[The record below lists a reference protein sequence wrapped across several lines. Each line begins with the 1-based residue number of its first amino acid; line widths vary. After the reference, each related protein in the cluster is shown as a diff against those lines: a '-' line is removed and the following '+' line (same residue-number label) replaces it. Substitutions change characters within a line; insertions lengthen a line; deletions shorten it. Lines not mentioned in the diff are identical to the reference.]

1 MAEQKS
7 HREFVDAYSD
17 NERRASVG
25 ELTSD
30 ADGTERVLRAIA
42 ANVVRSEPTEAPERY
57 PGQNGRASDRNWTAT
72 LELVKEACESIRLS
86 EERVASLEAE
96 LEQVSIRSR
105 DDLKTMTARLMAA
118 QEEVKSANSRVRTM
132 ELKLAEAEDWASKIN
147 KAVVDGFGPYVRRL
161 QIGIDNLPA
170 DS

>member
-1 MAEQKS
+1 
-7 HREFVDAYSD
+7 
-17 NERRASVG
+17 
-25 ELTSD
+25 
-30 ADGTERVLRAIA
+30 
-42 ANVVRSEPTEAPERY
+42 
-57 PGQNGRASDRNWTAT
+57 
-72 LELVKEACESIRLS
+72 
-86 EERVASLEAE
+86 
-96 LEQVSIRSR
+96 
-105 DDLKTMTARLMAA
+105 MAA